1 MRGFISWA
9 KDDRSREVA
18 EALRDWLPD
27 LIHSLQLWSSST
39 DIRAGVRWSAE
50 ITNALRSAD
59 MGIICVT
66 AYNQRAPWLLFE
78 TGALAAALPNTLVC
92 PYLIQMRTG
101 DLSGPLTQFQAK
113 MADRAGTWDLVSTI
127 NGAMGGDALPPER
140 LRRNFDR
147 CWPTLEAKPDS
158 LPPLPLPVQLTQT
171 EMFVEILDAVRSTT
185 RRPSTS
191 LKSSQ
196 GPVRLPRSRQVD
208 GVLELL
214 EQTGHMNAT
223 QSVDIRRH
231 LAQMAPPDLEST
243 WQMIRQSTT
252 TNGRLS
258 DAAFLSI
265 MRRIGTPLRSDS
277 SSADHDGQEE
287 A

>member
-1 MRGFISWA
+1 MLGFISWA
-9 KDDRSREVA
+9 KDDRSRAVA

-50 ITNALRSAD
+50 ITNALRNAD

-127 NGAMGGDALPPER
+127 NGAMGGDALPTER

-147 CWPTLEAKPDS
+147 CWPTLEARLES
-158 LPPLPLPVQLTQT
+158 LAPIPLPVQLTQT
-171 EMFVEILDAVRSTT
+171 EMFVEILDAVRSMTP
-185 RRPSTS
+185 RPSTS
-191 LKSSQ
+191 LESSH
-196 GPVRLPRSRQVD
+196 GPRLSHSRQVD
-208 GVLELL
+208 DVLELL

-223 QSVDIRRH
+223 QSVDIRRR
-231 LAQMAPPDLEST
+231 LAQVPPPDLESA
-243 WQMIRQSTT
+243 WHMVRQSTT

-265 MRRIGTPLRSDS
+265 MRKIGTPLGSDS
-277 SSADHDGQEE
+277 SSAGHDGQEE

>member
-9 KDDRSREVA
+9 KDDRSRVVA

-50 ITNALRSAD
+50 ITNALRTAD
-59 MGIICVT
+59 MGIVCVT
-66 AYNQRAPWLLFE
+66 AYNQREPWLLFE
-78 TGALAAALPNTLVC
+78 SGALAAALPNTLVC

-101 DLSGPLTQFQAK
+101 DLAGPLTQFQSK

-127 NGAMGGDALPPER
+127 NGAMGGEALPTER
-140 LRRNFDR
+140 LQRNFDR
-147 CWPTLEAKPDS
+147 CWPTLEAKLDS
-158 LPPLPLPVQLTQT
+158 LAPLPVPVQLSQT
-171 EMFVEILDAVRSTT
+171 EMFVEILDAVRSMA
-185 RRPSTS
+185 RRPSSS

-196 GPVRLPRSRQVD
+196 GHARLPHAKQVD
-208 GVLELL
+208 RVLELL
-214 EQTGHMNAT
+214 EHTGHVNPAH
-223 QSVDIRRH
+223 SVDIRRH
-231 LAQMAPPDLEST
+231 LAQMPPPDLDSV
-243 WQMIRQSTT
+243 WQMVHQSTT

-258 DAAFLSI
+258 DAAFLTI
-265 MRRIGTPLRSDS
+265 MRKIGTPLRFDT
-277 SSADHDGQEE
+277 SSAGRDGQEE